1 MKLMVVKMDDVR
13 AVFARRGITGGD
25 VDAAIAALPAWDWL
39 SAKKITIADYIRD
52 LDSDTDLLQYLNA
65 LIGEYADDGPGFEYL
80 STEDI
85 SFIVP
90 ASMSPADVANITA
103 SYKGE

>member
-13 AVFARRGITGGD
+13 AVFARRGITGSD
-25 VDAAIAALPAWDWL
+25 VDAAIDALPAWDWL
-39 SAKKITIADYIRD
+39 SSKKITIADYILA
-52 LDSDTDLLQYLNA
+52 LDSRTALLQYLNA

-80 STEDI
+80 SDEDI

-90 ASMSPADVANITA
+90 ASMSPADVGNITA

>member
-13 AVFARRGITGGD
+13 AVFARRGITGSD
-25 VDAAIAALPAWDWL
+25 VDAAIGALPAWDWL

-52 LDSDTDLLQYLNA
+52 LDSHAALLQYLNA
-65 LIGEYADDGPGFEYL
+65 LIGEYADDGPGLEYL
-80 STEDI
+80 SDEDI